1 MTYTGKLFQSDYE
14 LSFETN
20 KQEIDNNNYLM
31 RLKTFLLFRIAL
43 VSWLLYENKK
53 K

>member
-1 MTYTGKLFQSDYE
+1 MTHRGKLFQSDYE

-31 RLKTFLLFRIAL
+31 RLKTLLLFRIAL
-43 VSWLLYENKK
+43 DCWLLYEKK